1 MEGPE
6 RDLVAAHH
14 GVSGRVNARA
24 VTFPP
29 TDVSRPTVKVDGWPH
44 AMPADDVSIRC
55 AILTAERRDHKG
67 RYSNIANDI
76 IVFAA
81 DGRALQATRWDK
93 GWMITLSH
101 DGKTIH
107 RVAARHGSKHDRP
120 TPASFFGRV
129 FAGKEMFSWQETEDI
144 MKQFVTLPGDPASV
158 SWVGKRER

>member
-6 RDLVAAHH
+6 RDVVAAYG
-14 GVSGRVNARA
+14 GVSGRMNARA
-24 VTFPP
+24 AIFAP
-29 TDVSRPTVKVDGWPH
+29 TDVPRPTIKVDGWPD
-44 AMPADDVSIRC
+44 AMPANDVSIRC

-67 RYSNIANDI
+67 RYSNTANDV

-81 DGRALQATRWDK
+81 DGRALQAVRWGK
-93 GWMITLSH
+93 GWIITLSH

-120 TPASFFGRV
+120 TPTSFFGRV

-144 MKQFVTLPGDPASV
+144 MKQFVTSPGDPASV